1 MVIVTQNQYLLASKI
16 HHIVMDENVN
26 YIDGRNAAGKMI
38 SIRDVNYVIQIIY
51 SPENVNSSNGQLS
64 NSNDQRECSV
74 TIRSAVNAHKVF
86 RDLIQQ
92 IREQMPD
99 QLYLDTALERMIASA
114 DLETLQAKDQRED
127 DFGMTLVKAL
137 KSIGKVTSKSKKGK
151 KNDKRAKALRKSG
164 KTKGRGKALLRKT
177 K

>member
-16 HHIVMDENVN
+16 HHIVMDEVTNF
-26 YIDGRNAAGKMI
+26 ID
-38 SIRDVNYVIQIIY
+38 IRDKNGRQRSFKDQHYVIQIIY
-51 SPENVNSSNGQLS
+51 SPENVNSQNNGTIR
-64 NSNDQRECSV
+64 NSDEQRECSV

-99 QLYLDTALERMIASA
+99 QLYLDTALERMIAASDVSSLAERDA
-114 DLETLQAKDQRED
+114 DDEDNQLLFDLQ
-127 DFGMTLVKAL
+127 VKE
-137 KSIGKVTSKSKKGK
+137 KRNDRKPKKI
-151 KNDKRAKALRKSG
+151 RKPR
-164 KTKGRGKALLRKT
+164 KTKGRNQKVLRKS